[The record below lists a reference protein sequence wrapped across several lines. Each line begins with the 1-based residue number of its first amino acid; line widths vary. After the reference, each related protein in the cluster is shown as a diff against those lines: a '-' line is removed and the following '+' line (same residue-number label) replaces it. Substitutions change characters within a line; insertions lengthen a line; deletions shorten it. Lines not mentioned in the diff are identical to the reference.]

1 MSTIPLIL
9 HAVRSLG
16 ALCVAFAAGL
26 TFAPAAQ
33 AQQVLHGY
41 QCAADRFKALQQPSF
56 SGSLNCTA
64 NDVAITQ
71 IAINRTYYPG
81 VNTTPPADLLTGAGC
96 VGGTTATANL
106 NVTVQFNSPDRYDIG
121 IFLAEDGGNPQL
133 LASSAGSAK
142 QCTVSI
148 LPLDGGGIPNPFGTG
163 TVPSPFNNLNNATG
177 GYCGD
182 GSNTTV
188 PTAAYSAATG
198 RPTGTGIAT
207 FIIYDVPIRCS
218 STTASGSGKL
228 NIPFVVSWLQNA
240 GNSCNG
246 PTQVT
251 PGTTSKC
258 NAPSGTLGDVD
269 VVTLP
274 QVAKTNNVSSLS
286 PGDAT
291 TYTITVANQTGAAI
305 AASTLSDPAVA
316 GLSVSS
322 VACAATAGA
331 ACPGGLTPATLAS
344 GVALGSMANNS
355 TLTFTVSGTVT
366 SSGFGTAASPWVP
379 ADGGS
384 LTNTATVTVQGVAVS
399 AIDTDTVYY
408 PKLTNAKTVVTVSDP
423 VRGPGGSAGC
433 GTAPCLPLNIPG
445 AVAQY
450 SITLSNTGQG
460 RVDQNTVV
468 VTDPI
473 PPNTSLYVGL
483 PAGATNCAAAG
494 IPVSFT
500 NGANSSGLT
509 FTAGTDLQY
518 SSDNGS
524 TWTASPTWAFM
535 PSVVTANGTLP
546 PGCYAA
552 NITNIRVNPK
562 GRMAAA
568 ATPASPTSFTLG
580 FRVLVR

>member
-1 MSTIPLIL
+1 MSTISPFLL
-9 HAVRSLG
+9 AVRSLG
-16 ALCVAFAAGL
+16 ALFAVLAAWL
-26 TFAPAAQ
+26 AFAPAAH

-41 QCAADRFKALQQPSF
+41 QCAADRFRILQQPSF
-56 SGSLNCTA
+56 KGPLNCSA

-71 IAINRTYYPG
+71 IAINRNYYPG
-81 VNTTPPADLLTGAGC
+81 VNTTPASGLLTGPGC
-96 VGGTTATANL
+96 VGGTTAVANL

-121 IFLAEDGGNPQL
+121 IFLAEDGGDPQL
-133 LASSAGSAK
+133 LASSTGAAQ

-148 LPLDGGGIPNPFGTG
+148 LPLDAGGIPNPFGTG

-177 GYCGD
+177 RYCGD

-207 FIIYDVPIRCS
+207 FIIHDVPIRCS
-218 STTASGSGKL
+218 ASTASPSGKL
-228 NIPFVVSWLQNA
+228 SIPFVVTWLQNA
-240 GNSCNG
+240 GNSCSG

-251 PGTTSKC
+251 AGTTSKC

-274 QVAKTNNVSSLS
+274 QVAKSNNVTSLS

-316 GLSVSS
+316 GLSVSAVS
-322 VACAATAGA
+322 CAATAGA
-331 ACPGGLTPATLAS
+331 ACPGGLAPATLAS
-344 GVALGSMANNS
+344 GLALGSMANNS
-355 TLTFTVSGTVT
+355 TLTFTVSGTIT
-366 SSGFGTAASPWVP
+366 SSGLGTAASPWVP

-399 AIDTDTVYY
+399 ALDTDTIYY

-423 VRGPGGSAGC
+423 VRGPGGPAGC

-483 PAGATNCAAAG
+483 PAGATSCAAAG

-500 NGANSSGLT
+500 NGSNASGLT
-509 FTAGTDLQY
+509 FTPGTDLQY

-524 TWTASPTWAFM
+524 TWSASPTWAFV
-535 PSVVTANGTLP
+535 PSTVTANGTLP
-546 PGCYAA
+546 PGCYAT
-552 NITNIRVNPK
+552 NITHLRVNPK

-568 ATPASPTSFTLG
+568 ANAASPTSFTLG